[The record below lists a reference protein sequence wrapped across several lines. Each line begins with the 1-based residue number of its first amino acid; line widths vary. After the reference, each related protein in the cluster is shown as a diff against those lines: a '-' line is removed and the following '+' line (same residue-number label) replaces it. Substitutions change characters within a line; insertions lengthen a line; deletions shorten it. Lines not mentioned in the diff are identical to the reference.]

1 MRAAPGVSYAT
12 GIIEAIE
19 FHEICPSS
27 VQLEAALKTIFE
39 TCQPRDE
46 VLRGELKEDIFAAR
60 LRGVM
65 DHKADP
71 VYGDPRT
78 FFDNT
83 YPTAG
88 LKTLLKDALGRLTG
102 DASGTNAVIRLETA
116 FGGGKTHNLIALYHV
131 ASGQTPASAVAGLLD
146 GSVRL
151 PRPGEIKVAGV
162 VGSDLDPTVGIYHVA
177 DGTKTFTLWG
187 ELAYQL
193 GGPAAYA
200 QVAESEKLKAAVGT
214 DLFEGLIG
222 DRAALI
228 MLDEIA
234 RHLRAAM
241 SVPTATG
248 KSNLADQTIAF
259 LMSLLEFAASKQRCL
274 VVLTLAGES
283 DAFAAETELLRKK
296 LAETLRVSARQERV
310 LTPTA
315 EGEIYAIVTHR
326 LFKKVDREAA
336 KETYNAYMAYYAA
349 LEQKG
354 ADLPRRCLRAEYA
367 AEMAAAYPFHPE
379 LVTALN
385 RKTATIPNFN
395 QTRGALRLLAWTVRR
410 LWETQPAD
418 TWLIHPYHLDLA
430 HSQIAEDL
438 TSRLD
443 RPKFRQVIE
452 ADIAS
457 PLMGTAS
464 HAQEVD
470 EPLVK
475 EHKPPY
481 ARRLATTI
489 FLHSLT
495 QGIASGVDPADLLLA
510 TVQPDATGGGD
521 EPAVVN
527 KVLERLA
534 DQAWF
539 LEYDGHR
546 YRFKTE
552 PSINKIIADETVQV
566 GPSKAKTELEGRIRL
581 IWKKGYFKPVYF
593 PVEAADVDD
602 DADLPKLAIM
612 HFDAVKVKADDPA
625 PPDLVRKIYEYAGT
639 LESFRSYQNN
649 VVFLVADADQVEN
662 MVEVARRYLAIG
674 RIVGDAGRMAEFNK
688 EQQDKLRKAKDAA
701 ELDVRIAIT
710 KAYRYLYYPTPDAP
724 KAHAFLRRETLPAQ
738 DQGEVEKDQAN
749 VVLRVLRALKKVLTA
764 DDDMLSAIY
773 VKAKAWDHN
782 QVSMST
788 EELRR
793 AFARKIALRML
804 LDVGQLKRTIKNGV
818 EMKVWVYYDSTEE
831 FGYDHE
837 SPPPAWQIS
846 EDAILYAPEEAAR
859 LNIRIKG
866 KWKPAEEGRKTE
878 HEEATTCPV
887 CGQPEDQCACGVT
900 VGGGKQK
907 PARLQGQGA
916 AAQAFEQIADQCAE
930 HKITHLRRLSI
941 KADGLG
947 KQAAAD
953 VRGLGLAIPQFGKGR
968 YTVEQTI
975 IATFGQPV
983 VASGPGSAAGET
995 FKLEFRGGW
1004 DRYKRLKPLTEAF
1017 CSEANELKATMRV
1030 VGEFEDGLEVAG
1042 AQFGTMRDVLA
1053 ALEMGKISVEAI
1065 PA

>member
-1 MRAAPGVSYAT
+1 M
-12 GIIEAIE
+12 
-19 FHEICPSS
+19 
-27 VQLEAALKTIFE
+27 KTIFA
-39 TCQPRDE
+39 TCWPRDE

-60 LRGVM
+60 LRDVM
-65 DHKADP
+65 ERKADP
-71 VYGDPRT
+71 VYGDPQV

-88 LKTLLKDALGRLTG
+88 LKTLLRDALGRLTG
-102 DASGTNAVIRLETA
+102 DASGKNAVIRLETA
-116 FGGGKTHNLIALYHV
+116 FGGGKTHNLIALYHIACGAAPADV
-131 ASGQTPASAVAGLLD
+131 VADLLGEELRLPASGEIQIAGT
-146 GSVRL
+146 
-151 PRPGEIKVAGV
+151 
-162 VGSDLDPTVGIYHVA
+162 VGSDLDPTVGILHPESEV
-177 DGTKTFTLWG
+177 KTYTLWG

-193 GGPAAYA
+193 GGATAYA
-200 QVAESEKLKAAVGT
+200 EVAESEKLRAAVGT
-214 DLFEGLIG
+214 DLFERWVG
-222 DRAALI
+222 DRPTLI
-228 MLDEIA
+228 MIDEIA

-241 SVPTATG
+241 AVPSATG

-259 LMSLLEFAASKQRCL
+259 LMSLLEFASSKQRCL
-274 VVLTLAGES
+274 VVLTLAGEA

-315 EGEIYAIVTHR
+315 ESEIYAIVAHR
-326 LFKKVDREAA
+326 LFRSVDRVAA
-336 KETYNAYMAYYAA
+336 QETCQAYMAYYAA
-349 LEQKG
+349 QAARG
-354 ADLPRRCLRAEYA
+354 ADLPQRCLRAGYA
-367 AEMAAAYPFHPE
+367 GEMIAAYPFHPE
-379 LVTALN
+379 LITVLN

-395 QTRGALRLLAWTVRR
+395 QTRGALRLLAWTVRQ
-410 LWETQPAD
+410 LWVKQPSDA
-418 TWLIHPYHLDLA
+418 WLIHPHHLDLA
-430 HSQIAEDL
+430 HPQIAEDL

-457 PLMGTAS
+457 PLLGTSS
-464 HAQEVD
+464 HAQELD
-470 EPLVK
+470 QPLLTAG
-475 EHKPPY
+475 KPPY

-510 TVQPDATGGGD
+510 TVQPDGAGGGD

-527 KVLERLA
+527 KALERLA
-534 DQAWF
+534 DKAWF

-566 GPSKAKTELEGRIRL
+566 GTSKAKAEIEGRIRQ
-581 IWKKGYFKPVYF
+581 IWKKGYFKSIYF

-612 HFDAVKVKADDPA
+612 HFDAVKIRADDPT
-625 PPDLVRKIYEYAGT
+625 PPDLVRKIYEYTGA
-639 LESFRSYQNN
+639 LESFRAYQNN
-649 VVFLVADADQVEN
+649 VIFLAADADQVEN
-662 MVEVARRYLAIG
+662 MIEVARRYLAIG

-738 DQGEVEKDQAN
+738 DQGEVEKDQTN
-749 VVLRVLRALKKVLTA
+749 VVLRVLRALKKALTA

-804 LDVGQLKRTIKNGV
+804 LDVGQLKKTIKNGV
-818 EMKVWVYYDSTEE
+818 EQKVWIYYDSTEG

-837 SPPPAWQIS
+837 SPPPVWQIS
-846 EDAILYAPEEAAR
+846 DEAILYTPEEAAR

-866 KWKPAEEGRKTE
+866 KWTPKRAEEKTDAE
-878 HEEATTCPV
+878 GVATCPI
-887 CGQPEDQCACGVT
+887 CGNPEDQCTCGVT
-900 VGGGKQK
+900 VEGGKQM
-907 PARLQGQGA
+907 PAKLQGQGA
-916 AAQAFEQIADQCAE
+916 VTQAFGQVADLCAE
-930 HKITHLRRLSI
+930 HKITHLRRLI
-941 KADGLG
+941 IRADGLG

-968 YTVEQTI
+968 YTIEQNI
-975 IATFGQPV
+975 IATFGQGV
-983 VASGPGSAAGET
+983 GAES

-1004 DRYKRLKPLTEAF
+1004 DRYKRLKSLAEAF
-1017 CSEANELKATMRV
+1017 CNEADELKATMRV
-1030 VGEFEDGLEVAG
+1030 VGEFEDGLEVMG
-1042 AQFGTMRDVLA
+1042 TQFATMRDVLA
-1053 ALEMGKISVEAI
+1053 TLELGKIYVEGMVSDG
-1065 PA
+1065 